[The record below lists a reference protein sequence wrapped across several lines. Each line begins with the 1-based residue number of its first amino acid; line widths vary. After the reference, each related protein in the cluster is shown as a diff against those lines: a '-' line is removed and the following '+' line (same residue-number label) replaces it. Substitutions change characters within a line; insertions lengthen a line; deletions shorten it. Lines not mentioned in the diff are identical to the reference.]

1 MSQTAPH
8 APVLINEVVRVL
20 APKDGA
26 AYVDATFGAGGY
38 SRALLQAAEC
48 TIWAIDRDPEARKHS
63 EALAR
68 DFPGRVTLL
77 QGRFG
82 DMETLLAD
90 VGVER
95 VGGVAIDL
103 GVSSMQL
110 DDPARGFSFRFSGPL
125 DMRMDQDGPTAADV
139 VNTMAE
145 KELADII
152 YQYGEER
159 ASRRIA
165 KAIVEL
171 RDKTPITR
179 TEELAGLVRSIVR
192 GGKAGGKDKID
203 PATRTFQALRIHVN
217 DELGEVDRGL
227 RAAEA
232 VLAPGGRLA
241 VVSFHSLEDR
251 LVKQFL
257 RKRSGAQVRGS
268 RHLPEATDEN
278 VVPLTFHVTDKRG
291 IKASNEEIKNNPRS
305 RSARLR
311 WAERTGAA
319 IEASVT
325 LGGNGKWGG
334 AGKWATAEI
343 GQKAGGG
350 QS

>member
-1 MSQTAPH
+1 MSMNGAAPH
-8 APVLINEVVRVL
+8 APVLINEVVRAL
-20 APKDGA
+20 APRDGA

-48 TIWAIDRDPEARKHS
+48 TIWAIDRDPEAKKHS

-82 DMETLLAD
+82 DMQSLLAD

-95 VGGVAIDL
+95 IDGVAIDL

-110 DDPARGFSFRFSGPL
+110 DDPERGFSFRFAGPL
-125 DMRMDQDGPTAADV
+125 DMRMEQDGPTAADV

-145 KELADII
+145 RELADII

-159 ASRRIA
+159 ASRKIA
-165 KAIVEL
+165 RAIVAL
-171 RDKTPITR
+171 REKSPITR
-179 TEELAGLVRSIVR
+179 TEELAELVRSIVR
-192 GGKAGGKDKID
+192 GGKDKID
-203 PATRTFQALRIHVN
+203 PATRTFQALRIYVN

-232 VLAPGGRLA
+232 LLVPGGRLA

-251 LVKQFL
+251 LVKRFL
-257 RKRSGAQVRGS
+257 RDRSGATARGS
-268 RHLPEATDEN
+268 RHLPDQ
-278 VVPLTFHVTDKRG
+278 VGSDDKRPTFVLSDKRG
-291 IKASNEEIKNNPRS
+291 ISASDREIKVNPRS

-311 WAERTGAA
+311 WAERTD
-319 IEASVT
+319 
-325 LGGNGKWGG
+325 
-334 AGKWATAEI
+334 AEVSAHLSDSS
-343 GQKAGGG
+343 QKAKGD